1 MQLPSPT
8 GWQSCGSV
16 ATMSGNIQAFGDS
29 WEESCCPMEEALRV
43 PRRLYLLSAGST
55 LPPPLTPTPAAHL
68 SPKTSSSVA
77 GVVLWCQRLW
87 GRSSNFRNWKQAG
100 QVSSSFRLCPGELER
115 DRPMRD
121 RVPQALVSVS
131 PCRSSLVGVTIAV
144 VKIIST
150 LPFYSVAQR
159 PYLGR
164 LFGLLIWK
172 LRLDNV
178 YWAEPEENVPREKC
192 DWVPARSLRSPTRGS
207 SSNCLGFCTVSSYH
221 HLTHHIIC
229 HMSFVFWTHPDIVAV
244 RLGRLSWLK
253 KKIIARRFSSIL
265 FQSTNDCFQGVI
277 HFCRGP
283 AVKGVNSV
291 VDSRGPGLNAKDCS
305 VD

>member
-8 GWQSCGSV
+8 GWQSCGSI

-43 PRRLYLLSAGST
+43 RRRLYLLSAGST

-131 PCRSSLVGVTIAV
+131 PCRSSLVGVMIAV

-150 LPFYSVAQR
+150 LPFYSVAV
-159 PYLGR
+159 
-164 LFGLLIWK
+164 WE
-172 LRLDNV
+172 D
-178 YWAEPEENVPREKC
+178 
-192 DWVPARSLRSPTRGS
+192 
-207 SSNCLGFCTVSSYH
+207 
-221 HLTHHIIC
+221 
-229 HMSFVFWTHPDIVAV
+229 
-244 RLGRLSWLK
+244 
-253 KKIIARRFSSIL
+253 FSV
-265 FQSTNDCFQGVI
+265 C
-277 HFCRGP
+277 
-283 AVKGVNSV
+283 
-291 VDSRGPGLNAKDCS
+291 
-305 VD
+305 